1 MIQLKPREQ
10 RQLETTP
17 TQNTKEKLN
26 KTKGT
31 PVNSNVSHWITPII
45 YFLGRRVL
53 MPFYFGKLK
62 VTGQENI
69 PRTGPVILAPTH
81 RSRWDGL
88 LIPYAAGKP
97 ITGRDLRF
105 MVTADECEGLQGWF
119 IRSMGGFPVDT
130 KHPGIS
136 SIRHSV
142 ELLCQEE
149 ALVMFPE
156 GDIFRDGQL
165 HPLKPGLARIAL
177 QVESSHPGSD
187 LKIVPI
193 GICYSQPL
201 PHWGCQVEVKIGS
214 PLKVASYSHNSA
226 KKNSQQLTQDL
237 EIALRQ
243 LTEETKKAEVESATT
258 P

>member
-1 MIQLKPREQ
+1 MIQLKPRKKTFK
-10 RQLETTP
+10 TTP
-17 TQNTKEKLN
+17 AQDSKETLN
-26 KTKGT
+26 KTKVA
-31 PVNSNVSHWITPII
+31 PVTSGVSHWITPAI
-45 YFLGRRVL
+45 YFLGRRLL
-53 MPFYFGKLK
+53 MPLYFGKLK

-119 IRSMGGFPVDT
+119 IRNMGGFPVDT

-177 QVESSHPGSD
+177 QVESSHPGID
-187 LKIVPI
+187 LNIVPI
-193 GICYSQPL
+193 SIHYSQIF
-201 PHWGCQVEVKIGS
+201 PHWGCAVEIKIGS

-226 KKNSQQLTQDL
+226 KKNAQQLTHDL
-237 EIALRQ
+237 EAALRQ
-243 LTEETKKAEVESATT
+243 LAEGSKPSEVEAVKVS
-258 P
+258 